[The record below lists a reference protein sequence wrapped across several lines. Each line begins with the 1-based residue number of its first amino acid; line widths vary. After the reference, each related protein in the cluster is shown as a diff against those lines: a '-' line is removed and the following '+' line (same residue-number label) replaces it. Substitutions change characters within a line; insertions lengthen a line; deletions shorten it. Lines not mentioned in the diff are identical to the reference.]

1 MLAYLFAEIL
11 NKCYNLCAQE
21 LHLCPRL
28 HAAAKIA
35 IYRVFAKNLK
45 NRNVGDFLKASYEN
59 CDYPEMLLPR

>member
-1 MLAYLFAEIL
+1 MLAWLFAESL
-11 NKCYNLCAQE
+11 NSRQNLRAQE
-21 LHLCPRL
+21 IHLCPGL